1 MATDITVPVFPES
14 VTEGT
19 ILAWRKHRGA
29 RVRRDET
36 LAEIETDKIVFE
48 VPAPADGVLAEIK
61 VPVGA
66 TVKSGEVLG
75 RLEKRAESEALR
87 ASRVRPVIEEGASAD
102 LRMDMSAS

>member
-19 ILAWRKHRGA
+19 ILVWRKQPGEP
-29 RVRRDET
+29 VRRDET

-61 VPVGA
+61 APVGA

-75 RLEKRAESEALR
+75 RVDKAASAAAPASKPVATEERAESEALR
-87 ASRVRPVIEEGASAD
+87 
-102 LRMDMSAS
+102 